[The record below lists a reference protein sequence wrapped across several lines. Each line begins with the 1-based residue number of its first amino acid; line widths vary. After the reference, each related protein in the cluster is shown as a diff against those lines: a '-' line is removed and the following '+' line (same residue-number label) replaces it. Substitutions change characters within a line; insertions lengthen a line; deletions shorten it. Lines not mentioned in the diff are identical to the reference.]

1 MPKQVAKLE
10 VNTFVGGFITEASPL
25 NFPANASSD
34 EENFDFKPN
43 GLRSRRKG
51 IDWER
56 EHELITAAVS
66 PSLLGNFAY
75 NTYKWTSPG
84 GDNTKEV
91 LVVQI
96 GKRLDFFLLNE
107 DRLSSQGFLQSLTLG
122 ISSNNIKCSFASI
135 EGLLTVACGEEEI
148 YAVEYVEGVFSLTS
162 FRLQVRDLWGVFTNE
177 TANKSFRPKTPSEYH
192 IYNLRNQG
200 WALPRRCFGFS
211 ISYDIVPKL
220 SAEVGEILPTGI
232 PYGNKFD
239 NINVISRYHP
249 IGDNLNDP
257 VASLYTYKDVFPSS
271 SDTVWA
277 GMLIRT
283 APEVGNIPVEEFYA
297 SQMFGL
303 TGDSGVSAK
312 GYFVIDAIRRGASRL
327 EAINLH
333 KVRYPQTEFIPSSL
347 PLDQSTGG
355 ASVVEAWAGRVFY
368 TGFSGGVIGGDNNS
382 PDLTNAILF
391 SQVIK
396 GKGDM
401 NKCYQEGDPTSRED
415 SDILD
420 TDGGFIKV
428 SNAGPIV
435 QMANLGSALAVVAT
449 NGVWLVKGGSDY
461 GFSATNYSVE
471 KISSSG
477 CQTPFSVVEVEGALF
492 FWGDSGII
500 RIAKNEFGD
509 FVANNL
515 TEATIQT
522 FYDEIPLT
530 QKQLVSGFYNETEK
544 KIIWLYGQK
553 SDIGTDSITELR
565 FDLRLNAFS
574 KYKINNYNT
583 SILANIPPAS
593 FRSGTREDTVV
604 IGGDVVE
611 VNALP
616 VDMITTKT
624 LADTPTTKYLV
635 IVEGFSTT
643 GLTEPDIIQYSFAE
657 LNNEEFKDWGEID
670 AKAYLITGA
679 LTAGETGVAKQIPY
693 LIMHFVRTEEGVN
706 DEGVPLKQSG
716 CKVRSQWDWS
726 VSIASKKWSEFF
738 QTYRYKR
745 PLFSEDDFDNGF
757 ETVVSKSKLRGRG
770 KAISLH
776 IETEEAKDCK
786 IIGWCLQVTGN
797 QL

>member
-25 NFPANASSD
+25 NFPPNASSD

-51 IDWER
+51 IDWES
-56 EHELITAAVS
+56 EHALISAAVS

-84 GDNTKEV
+84 GDNTKEI

-107 DRLSSQGFLQSLTLG
+107 ERLSSQGFLQSLTLPL
-122 ISSNNIKCSFASI
+122 SSNNTKCSFASI
-135 EGLLTVACGEEEI
+135 EGMLAIACGEEEI
-148 YAVEYVEGVFSLTS
+148 YSVEYSEGVFSLNS

-177 TANKSFRPKTPSEYH
+177 AANKSFRPKTPSEYH

-200 WALPRRCFGFS
+200 WALPRRCYGYTMTYEL
-211 ISYDIVPKL
+211 IPKTGP
-220 SAEVGEILPTGI
+220 EVGEVLPEGI

-239 NINVISRYHP
+239 NINLTYWAGAIE
-249 IGDNLNDP
+249 DNDP
-257 VASLYTYKDVFPSS
+257 IASLYSMKRVFPSN
-271 SDTVWA
+271 SDTVWS
-277 GMLIRT
+277 GMQT
-283 APEVGNIPVEEFYA
+283 VGQQLPLEEFYPDQLFA
-297 SQMFGL
+297 ATSVG
-303 TGDSGVSAK
+303 GVSAK
-312 GYFVIDAIRRGASRL
+312 GYFIIDALRRGASRL

-333 KVRYPQTEFIPSSL
+333 KVRYPDTEFTVSSL
-347 PLDQSTGG
+347 PQDQSTGG

-368 TGFSGGVIGGDNNS
+368 AGFSGEVVGGDNSS

-391 SQVIK
+391 SQVVK
-396 GKGDM
+396 GKGDI
-401 NKCYQEGDPTSRED
+401 NKCYQDGDPTSRED
-415 SDILD
+415 SDIVD
-420 TDGGFIKV
+420 TDGGFIKI
-428 SNAGPIV
+428 SNAGPII

-449 NGVWLVKGGSDY
+449 NGVWVIKGGSDY

-471 KISSSG
+471 KVSSSG
-477 CQTPFSVVEVEGALF
+477 CQTPFSIVEVEGAVF

-500 RIAKNEFGD
+500 RIARNEFGD
-509 FVANNL
+509 LVATNV

-530 QKQLVSGFYNETEK
+530 EKRLVSGFYNETEK

-553 SDIGTDSITELR
+553 SEIGTGSVTELR

-574 KYKINNYNT
+574 KYKLNNSST

-593 FRSGTREDTVV
+593 FRSGIKEDTVV

-611 VNALP
+611 VNTLP
-616 VDMITTKT
+616 VDVVTTQT
-624 LADTPTTKYLV
+624 LADIPTAKYLV
-635 IVEGFSTT
+635 LVEGFSAPE
-643 GLTEPDIIQYSFAE
+643 LLEPDILQYSFAE
-657 LNNEEFKDWGEID
+657 LNNEDFMDWGVVD
-670 AKAYLITGA
+670 AKAYLVTGA
-679 LTAGETGVAKQIPY
+679 FTAGETGVAKQIPY
-693 LIMHFVRTEEGVN
+693 LIMHFVRTEEGV
-706 DEGVPLKQSG
+706 DETGVPLKQSG
-716 CKVRSQWDWS
+716 CKVRSQWDWAVS
-726 VSIASKKWSEFF
+726 VVSKKWSEFF
-738 QTYRYKR
+738 QAYRYKR
-745 PLFSEDDFDNGF
+745 PLFSEEGFDNGF
-757 ETVVSKSKLRGRG
+757 ETIVSKSKLRGRG